1 MHFETVIGLEVHVEL
16 KQTQKCSLHHH
27 TEPNSNTNVIDLAYP
42 GVLPVVNRRAVDW
55 AMRASMALNM
65 DIATNSKF
73 DRKNYFYPDNPKA
86 YQISQFDQPIG
97 KMVILILK

>member
-16 KQTQKCSLHHH
+16 KRTQNVLSIAHFGA
-27 TEPNSNTNVIDLAYP
+27 EPNSNTNVIDLAYP

-73 DRKNYFYPDNPKA
+73 DRKT
-86 YQISQFDQPIG
+86 ISIR
-97 KMVILILK
+97 

>member
-1 MHFETVIGLEVHVEL
+1 MW
-16 KQTQKCSLHHH
+16 
-27 TEPNSNTNVIDLAYP
+27 
-42 GVLPVVNRRAVDW
+42 LPVVNRRAVDW

-73 DRKNYFYPDNPKA
+73 DRKTISIQIIQKA

-97 KMVILILK
+97 ENGYIDIEVDGETNVSVLHVFTWKKMQVNQHIKMDIL